1 MSSKHTAKGQLQ
13 LGLAVAPIQRCVS
26 VARVEVFV
34 PADLP
39 GLPVFL
45 TRAFENRLHD
55 LDCQCETVSVYGAD
69 LPRDLRAEEVAA
81 LAMAK
86 QRYDIDH
93 RILKR

>member
-1 MSSKHTAKGQLQ
+1 MTKRAGVQQQS
-13 LGLAVAPIQRCVS
+13 LGLAVPTIQRCVS
-26 VARVEVFV
+26 MARVEVFV
-34 PADLP
+34 PAELMELP
-39 GLPVFL
+39 TFL
-45 TRAFENRLHD
+45 ARAFEDRLHD
-55 LDCQCETVSVYGAD
+55 LDCQCETVGVYGAD